1 MIQKFNPKT
10 GTYEYYFEGPKGDS
24 IVGPTGPVGPIGPAG
39 KDGKD
44 GVNGINGL
52 DGAQGPRGFRGEKGD
67 SIVGPPGKD
76 GVDGKD
82 APDRPATLY
91 SERVPKNDLGKD
103 SDWCIDAAGEVFLKI
118 NGVWK
123 FQGSI
128 DSRVSRGVEAYN
140 IKLDDSYLRNT
151 IVGKNLQAWI
161 DRLYEESESE
171 KPNYNSNGT
180 INYVEFFSSSSQV
193 TANRT
198 FRIDMTYNASQE
210 PLTETLYIYSLLDGT
225 TVLKTV
231 TTTYTWASNVL
242 TNKTQV
248 TT

>member
-1 MIQKFNPKT
+1 MIQRFNPKT

-24 IVGPTGPVGPIGPAG
+24 IVGPTGPTGPIGPAG
-39 KDGKD
+39 INGRDGI
-44 GVNGINGL
+44 NGINGL
-52 DGAQGPRGFRGEKGD
+52 DGAPGPRGFRGEKGD
-67 SIVGPPGKD
+67 SITGPPGKD
-76 GVDGKD
+76 GADGKD

-91 SERVPKNDLGKD
+91 SERVPKNDIGKD

-118 NGVWK
+118 NGAWK

-151 IVGKNLQAWI
+151 IVGNNLQAWV

-171 KPNYNSNGT
+171 LPSYNSDGT
-180 INYVEFFSSSSQV
+180 INYIEWYKSSSQT

-198 FRIDMTYNASQE
+198 ARVDLSYGSDGFPNSEQ
-210 PLTETLYIYSLLDGT
+210 LKFYSLSDGET
-225 TVLKTV
+225 ILKTI
-231 TTTYTWASNVL
+231 TRTYFY
-242 TNKTQV
+242 TNGILINKYQV